1 MFTLSILKQYIKSYQ
16 FSFAAGRPV
25 TTITLSTYHTSL
37 TLLYISYQ
45 LIYICKGPFADLDNL
60 R

>member
-16 FSFAAGRPV
+16 LSFTAGRPV
-25 TTITLSTYHTSL
+25 TTITLPTYHTSL
-37 TLLYISYQ
+37 TLLY
-45 LIYICKGPFADLDNL
+45 LLFNYICMGTFADLDTA